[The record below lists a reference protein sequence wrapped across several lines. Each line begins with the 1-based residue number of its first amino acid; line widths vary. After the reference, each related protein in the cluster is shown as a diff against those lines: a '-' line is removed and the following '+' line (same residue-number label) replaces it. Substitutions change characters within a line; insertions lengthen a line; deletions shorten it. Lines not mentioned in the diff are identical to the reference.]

1 MSVSLLR
8 PQVLTDAIYKI
19 GILADAILVLLYIIG
34 ARRRGEAL
42 EKKNFSENLVDS
54 KSCRNFA
61 SATPKK
67 GWSEVSDT

>member
-42 EKKNFSENLVDS
+42 EKNFSENLVDS